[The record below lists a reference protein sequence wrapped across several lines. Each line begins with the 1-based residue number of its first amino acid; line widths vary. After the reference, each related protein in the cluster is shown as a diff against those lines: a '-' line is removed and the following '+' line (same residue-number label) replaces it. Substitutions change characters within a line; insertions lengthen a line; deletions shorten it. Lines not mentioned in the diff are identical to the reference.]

1 MRASAGTD
9 QELPMTH
16 DPQPTNSNSHA
27 AITDDAIL
35 TILNAR
41 FCANLAHGS
50 ALPTFSP
57 CNALSPVNNASARE
71 YEEHCYRDTGLSLAS
86 AHVLQ
91 PHVYKLAT
99 RMYLL
104 MW

>member
-35 TILNAR
+35 NTC

-57 CNALSPVNNASARE
+57 CNALSPVNNTSARE
-71 YEEHCYRDTGLSLAS
+71 YEERCYRDTGLSLTS

-104 MW
+104 MQ